1 VAGLT
6 THLEAWSGVL
16 CLRIGAVCLVKIA
29 GYFLILYERLMEQK
43 EGGTEDKVFIAFSLV
58 FFLLCVTVSRSKVL
72 LADSCI
78 LLA

>member
-6 THLEAWSGVL
+6 THLDAWSGVL

-43 EGGTEDKVFIAFSLV
+43 EGGTEDKVFIAFLLFS
-58 FFLLCVTVSRSKVL
+58 LLCVIVSRSKVL